1 MDGWFPD
8 VGSVLAGGSQD
19 GSRPPSQPGSQRG
32 ARPAGRG
39 ASPDLS
45 IPGGGNDI
53 AGVHAVMLS
62 HGEYPV
68 IDELPSGG
76 QLMRQGVGVGDAV
89 VAVDSRT
96 VRGLSLKVVKAM
108 VEGPPDSLVT
118 LLLQRPTG
126 EKYEVGAIRT
136 TTLAD
141 DVQLATYGEL
151 LQFAEAPLGTEF
163 VRLSRSAD
171 EPGHELKAT
180 HDQLCAK
187 INEYK
192 QKALATDTAAR
203 LARTERQLDEVTA
216 QRDDLARKLDENFRE
231 GEKIIKDLRDTLQA
245 LDYKNQRL
253 KDELDEMR
261 NKEVKGLTLGLRPM
275 DNPPTDPTG
284 RKILEE
290 QLQREL
296 GDALRLEH
304 ERVEIIGL
312 HKGSVKVDVN
322 ILPHPQLQ
330 GPTAKQA
337 TDALIL
343 QVRLH
348 SSMQRE
354 RERERE
360 SERGAGAASEH
371 THH

>member
-1 MDGWFPD
+1 M
-8 VGSVLAGGSQD
+8 
-19 GSRPPSQPGSQRG
+19 
-32 ARPAGRG
+32 
-39 ASPDLS
+39 ASPFS
-45 IPGGGNDI
+45 
-53 AGVHAVMLS
+53 MRS
-62 HGEYPV
+62 
-68 IDELPSGG
+68 PSWNW
-76 QLMRQGVGVGDAV
+76 RRAPFW
-89 VAVDSRT
+89 R
-96 VRGLSLKVVKAM
+96 RRKA
-108 VEGPPDSLVT
+108 
-118 LLLQRPTG
+118 
-126 EKYEVGAIRT
+126 
-136 TTLAD
+136 
-141 DVQLATYGEL
+141 
-151 LQFAEAPLGTEF
+151 
-163 VRLSRSAD
+163 
-171 EPGHELKAT
+171 
-180 HDQLCAK
+180 
-187 INEYK
+187 
-192 QKALATDTAAR
+192 